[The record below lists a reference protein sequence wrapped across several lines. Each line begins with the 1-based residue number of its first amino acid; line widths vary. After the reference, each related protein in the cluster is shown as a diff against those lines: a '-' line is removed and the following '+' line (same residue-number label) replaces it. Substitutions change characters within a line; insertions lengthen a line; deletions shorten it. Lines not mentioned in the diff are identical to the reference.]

1 MDSSLL
7 DTDILSEVFKGRD
20 SNVRARA
27 AEYREYYGH
36 YTTSMLTV
44 LEIVKG
50 FHKSRRED
58 RIQAFLA
65 TLPSE
70 EVLTLDL
77 ASAEMAGRIHADL
90 ELAGRPLGR
99 IDPMIA
105 AIAIRH
111 GLTLVTGNEAHY
123 EHVQQLGY
131 SLKLD
136 NWRRSGTHGG
146 I

>member
-20 SNVRARA
+20 PNVRARA
-27 AEYREYYGH
+27 AEYRKSFGQ

-50 FHKSRRED
+50 FHKSRREE
-58 RIQAFLA
+58 RLQAFLA
-65 TLPSE
+65 TLPNE

-77 ASAEMAGRIHADL
+77 ASAELAGRIHADL
-90 ELAGRPLGR
+90 ELAGQPLGR
-99 IDPMIA
+99 IDPMVA
-105 AIAIRH
+105 AIAIRY

-123 EHVQQLGY
+123 QYIQQLGY

-136 NWRRSGTHGG
+136 NWRRSKR
-146 I
+146 